1 MSVQDF
7 LTRLA
12 TIKRAP
18 WQGGKAPHKPVM
30 LLAVADW
37 FEENSPAEALVTVD
51 DTLVRLFK
59 ENWEL
64 LVPTEAYSATLL
76 TQPFYYLKSE
86 GFWTPVLGNG
96 QPMEPQLKSIKRL
109 YETNAAAQLS
119 EAAFRCYQQPV
130 ERELIRT
137 KLLDAYFPDTK
148 QRYLDARGTDPL
160 LTDIE
165 ADILMEPA
173 HAPRYERRVK
183 GLREWEGYIRYSK
196 FADNL
201 LYQYDYTCCITNLR
215 IEGAPMMVEACH
227 IKPHA
232 ICGINSL
239 DNGLALCPNL
249 HTAFDA
255 GLISL
260 SDDYTVL
267 VREKLVE
274 NDSAYGLKALE
285 GRKIRLPKEKRFW
298 PGREWVRWQRDVNS
312 ISYCIVE

>member
-1 MSVQDF
+1 MTVQEF
-7 LTRLA
+7 LARLT

-18 WQGGKAPHKPVM
+18 WQGKKAPHKPVL

-37 FEENSPAEALVTVD
+37 FEAHSPTEPLVPVD
-51 DTLVRLFK
+51 ETLVRLFK

-64 LVPTEAYSATLL
+64 LVPEQPHHEELLFRPLYHLKTDGIWLPMHSKGPLEEGQLRTDKNILKGGAY
-76 TQPFYYLKSE
+76 
-86 GFWTPVLGNG
+86 
-96 QPMEPQLKSIKRL
+96 II
-109 YETNAAAQLS
+109 LS
-119 EAAFRCYQQPV
+119 EDAFRYYQQPV

-137 KLLDAYFPDTK
+137 KLLDAFFPDTK

-160 LTDIE
+160 LLDIE

-173 HAPRYERRVK
+173 PAPRYERRVK
-183 GLREWEGYIRYSK
+183 GLREWEGYIRHSK

-274 NDSAYGLKALE
+274 NDSVYGLKALE
-285 GRKIRLPKEKRFW
+285 GRMIRLPKERRFW
-298 PGREWVRWQRDVNS
+298 PGREWVRWQRNS
-312 ISYCIVE
+312 M

>member
-18 WQGGKAPHKPVM
+18 WQGSKAPHKPVL

-37 FEENSPAEALVTVD
+37 FEENSPAAALVPVD
-51 DTLVRLFK
+51 ETLVRRFK

-64 LVPTEAYSATLL
+64 LVPNKPYSATLL

-96 QPMEPQLKSIKRL
+96 LPMEPRITSIKRL
-109 YETNAAAQLS
+109 FETNAAARLS
-119 EAAFRCYQQPV
+119 EAAFRYYLQPV

-137 KLLDAYFPDTK
+137 KLLDAFFPNTK

-165 ADILMEPA
+165 ADILLETIP
-173 HAPRYERRVK
+173 APRYERRVK
-183 GLREWEGYIRYSK
+183 GLREWEGFIRDSK

-201 LYQYDYTCCITNLR
+201 LYQYDYACCITNLR

-249 HTAFDA
+249 HRAFDA

-260 SDDYTVL
+260 NDDYTVL

-274 NDSAYGLKALE
+274 NDSAYGLKALA
-285 GRKIRLPKEKRFW
+285 GRKIRLPKEEKYW
-298 PGREWVRWQRDVNS
+298 PGREWVRWQRGCLLYN
-312 ISYCIVE
+312 IILN